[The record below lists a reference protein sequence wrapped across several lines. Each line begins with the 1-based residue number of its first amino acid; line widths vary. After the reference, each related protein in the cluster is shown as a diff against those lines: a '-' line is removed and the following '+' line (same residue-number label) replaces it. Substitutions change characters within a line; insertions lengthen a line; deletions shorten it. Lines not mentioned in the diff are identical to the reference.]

1 MIYHCYPHF
10 GVQKCSNYAG
20 FRASNAYPYMSNSY
34 MILRIIL
41 RYYTVYAIINLL
53 TGCEILWLLSRLIT
67 K

>member
-1 MIYHCYPHF
+1 MCVSEPL
-10 GVQKCSNYAG
+10 
-20 FRASNAYPYMSNSY
+20 NAYPYMSNPY

-53 TGCEILWLLSRLIT
+53 IGYEILWMLSMLIT